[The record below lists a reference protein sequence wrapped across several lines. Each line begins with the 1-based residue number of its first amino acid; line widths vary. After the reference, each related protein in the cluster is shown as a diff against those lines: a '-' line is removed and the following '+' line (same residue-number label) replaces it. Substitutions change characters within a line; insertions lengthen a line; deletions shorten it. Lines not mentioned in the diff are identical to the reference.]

1 VNVSVWIGEDER
13 EVPAGTMIA
22 EVLGAE
28 RIAAEALVAAT
39 VDNHLVGLDAPL
51 HGDTRLFP
59 VAASDPLGEPVVKRS
74 VAHMFMAMAHER
86 CPELLLSVGQS
97 LLGGHFYEVEPEQ
110 RVAEL
115 EVIAAELTKA
125 LNDLAAEA
133 LPFQRRAL
141 SCDAASRD
149 LSDPGCSKQR
159 LLCTLPSPMVATAS
173 LKGFADLQHGPYAP
187 DTRCG
192 AGAEVIAYPP
202 GLILRFPRARP
213 LKGALAGRRLFQTYL
228 KTRDWNRRVG
238 VSTVAD
244 LNEAVLEGR
253 IGEVINVAEALQEK
267 ELASIADDI
276 ESRAGEVRLVCVA
289 GPSSSGKSTFVRRL
303 STQLRVNGINP
314 IVLGLDDYYRD
325 RAECP
330 VDAQGELDFEAL
342 EALDLDLLHEHL
354 EEIVEG
360 KEVRVPGFDFVRGKP
375 TPRDTW
381 RRLRLEPDQLLLLE
395 GIHGLN
401 PALTG
406 DLPTSASFRIYLNAL
421 TQLQID
427 AHNRIQTSEGRL
439 LRRIVRDRCTRGT
452 SAADTIQRWAS
463 VRRGEGAHIFP
474 FEDEAD
480 RVFNTA
486 LVYEV
491 AVLRTYAW
499 RFLLEVPRSHP
510 SRTEAYRLLR
520 FLELFVPVLGDAVP
534 ANSVLREFIGAR

>member
-1 VNVSVWIGEDER
+1 MKVWVEIDEEER
-13 EVPAGTMIA
+13 EVGAGTTVA

-28 RIAAEALVAAT
+28 RIAAEQLVAAT

-51 HGDTRLFP
+51 HGDTLLRP
-59 VAASDPLGEPVVKRS
+59 IAAREPLGEGVVKRS
-74 VAHMFMAMAHER
+74 VAHMFMAVAHER
-86 CPELLLSVGQS
+86 FPELILSVGQS

-115 EVIAAELTKA
+115 ELIADELSQA
-125 LNDLAAEA
+125 LRDLSAEA
-133 LPFQRRAL
+133 LPFERRAL

-149 LSDPGCSKQR
+149 LSDPGSSKRR
-159 LLCTLPSPMVATAS
+159 LLCTLPAPVVATAS

-187 DTRCG
+187 DTGCG
-192 AGAEVIAYPP
+192 AGAEVVAYPP
-202 GLILRFPRARP
+202 GLILRFPGARP
-213 LKGALAGRRLFQTYL
+213 LPGALAGRRLFQTYR
-228 KTRDWNRRVG
+228 KARDWNRRVG

-253 IGEVINVAEALQEK
+253 IGEVVNVAEALQEK
-267 ELASIADDI
+267 ELASIADDVAA
-276 ESRAGEVRLVCVA
+276 RAGEVRLVCVA

-303 STQLRVNGINP
+303 STQLRVNGIKP
-314 IVLGLDDYYRD
+314 IVLSLDDYYRD
-325 RAECP
+325 RDECP
-330 VDAQGELDFEAL
+330 LDAEGQLDFEAL

-354 EEIVEG
+354 EDLVVG
-360 KEVRVPGFDFVRGKP
+360 REVHVPGFDFRRGKP

-381 RRLRLEPDQLLLLE
+381 RPLRLERDQLLLLE

-406 DLPTSASFRIYLNAL
+406 QLPASAEYRVYLNAL

-439 LRRIVRDRCTRGT
+439 LRRIVRDRCYRGT
-452 SAADTIQRWAS
+452 NAAETIQRWAS
-463 VRRGEGAHIFP
+463 VRRGERAHIFP

-510 SRTEAYRLLR
+510 SRTQAYRLLR

-534 ANSVLREFIGAR
+534 ANSVLREFIGPR